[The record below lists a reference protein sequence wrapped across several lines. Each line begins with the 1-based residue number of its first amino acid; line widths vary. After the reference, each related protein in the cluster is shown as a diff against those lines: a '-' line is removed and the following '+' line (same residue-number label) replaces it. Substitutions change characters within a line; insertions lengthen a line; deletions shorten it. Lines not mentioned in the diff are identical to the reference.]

1 MFSKSTTILNRIAS
15 LTTAIWSRRFA
26 LATAIIFLV
35 SSSTSMAAYIFLP
48 ITASSGS
55 GNLTFAQFT
64 GSNGFITVSHSFSAG
79 GAGPDDNN
87 NPLLF
92 PSNYS
97 AIPGFAGTGNVQ
109 GHLAQTLYGNTSK
122 VTFNLLGYNITP
134 STVFGMWNTTDEVAQ
149 PAYRI
154 ELINSIGNPVPPTT
168 FTPPFGTGDNLGAG
182 QTLGRHQMVLNAATG
197 DISAGASINGGAGI
211 HTNALFWNNIPAGT
225 KAINV
230 YGTLGPLTGNTQGD
244 GVGYY
249 FAELTVPE
257 PTSITLF
264 AIGLFSVIAFGR
276 RRKRAG

>member
-1 MFSKSTTILNRIAS
+1 MFSKPTINVNCVSS
-15 LTTAIWSRRFA
+15 LITATWFRRFA

-35 SSSTSMAAYIFLP
+35 STTTSMAAYSFLP
-48 ITASSGS
+48 ITASSGF
-55 GNLTFAQFT
+55 GNSTFAQFT

-122 VTFNLLGYNITP
+122 VTFSLINYTLTP
-134 STVFGMWNTTDEVAQ
+134 NTVFGMWNTTDEVAQ
-149 PAYRI
+149 PAYRV
-154 ELINSIGNPVPPTT
+154 ELINSVGNPVVPT
-168 FTPPFGTGDNLGAG
+168 FAAFGTGDNLGAG
-182 QTLGRHQMVLNAATG
+182 QTLGKHQMVFNTVTG

-211 HTNALFWNNIPAGT
+211 HTNALFWNSIPAGT

-230 YGTLGPLTGNTQGD
+230 YGNLGQLPGNTQGD

-249 FAELTVPE
+249 FAELAVPE
-257 PTSITLF
+257 PTSLV
-264 AIGLFSVIAFGR
+264 LIAFGIFSLAAF
-276 RRKRAG
+276 RKRRL

>member
-1 MFSKSTTILNRIAS
+1 
-15 LTTAIWSRRFA
+15 
-26 LATAIIFLV
+26 
-35 SSSTSMAAYIFLP
+35 MAAYSFLP
-48 ITASSGS
+48 ITSSFGT

-64 GSNGFITVSHSFSAG
+64 SSNFNGIITVSHSFSAG
-79 GAGPDDNN
+79 GVGPDDNN
-87 NPLLF
+87 NPLIF

-122 VTFNLLGYNITP
+122 VTFNMLGYNITP

-168 FTPPFGTGDNLGAG
+168 FTTFGTGDNLGAAG
-182 QTLGRHQMVLNAATG
+182 VLGRHQMVLNAATG
-197 DISAGASINGGAGI
+197 DISAGATINGGAGI

-230 YGTLGPLTGNTQGD
+230 YGTLGQLPGIIRVT
-244 GVGYY
+244 
-249 FAELTVPE
+249 ELAT
-257 PTSITLF
+257 TLPSLPF
-264 AIGLFSVIAFGR
+264 RNRPASY
-276 RRKRAG
+276 